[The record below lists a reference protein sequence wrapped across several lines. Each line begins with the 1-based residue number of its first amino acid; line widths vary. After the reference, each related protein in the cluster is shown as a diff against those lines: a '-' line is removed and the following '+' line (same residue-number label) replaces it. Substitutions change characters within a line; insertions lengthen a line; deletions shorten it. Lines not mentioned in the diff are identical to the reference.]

1 MLTAPILR
9 RIPLLANLSEND
21 LALVYKLI
29 SVHKYDKGQIIF
41 FENDPG
47 DTLHVVQEGMVRI
60 FRLAEDGREKT
71 LAYFGEGEFFGE
83 MALLDGGPRSAV
95 AQAILPTRTLGINR
109 RDFTNLLENNPR
121 ISREIIKVL
130 SQRLRQT
137 NAQLMNVVF
146 RDARGRVL
154 STLYDLGLRYG
165 SPVNN
170 STRIDLKLTHQ
181 ELANLVGTARET
193 ISRVLAELQD
203 EGLVQVEGR
212 RLILVDMEKLQE
224 SCDT

>member
-9 RIPLLANLSEND
+9 RIPLLANLSESD

-29 SVHKYDKGQIIF
+29 SVHKYERGQIIF

-60 FRLAEDGREKT
+60 YRLAEDGREKT

-83 MALLDGGPRSAV
+83 MAILDGGPRSAV
-95 AQAILPTRTLGINR
+95 AQAILPTRTLGIYR
-109 RDFTNLLENNPR
+109 KDFGDLLENNPR

-165 SPVNN
+165 TPVNG

-193 ISRVLAELQD
+193 ISRILAELQD
-203 EGLVQVEGR
+203 EGLVQLDGR
-212 RLILVDMEKLQE
+212 RLILIDLEKLRGTYDQ
-224 SCDT
+224 